1 MPTLERRR
9 TINEANLWLIA
20 GLGNPGTRYT
30 YTWHNV
36 GFMFLAKLAEEH
48 NISLTKLQK
57 GSLIGQGRI
66 AGQRVILAAP
76 QTFMNLSGESL
87 RALADYYRVPYEHLL
102 VIYDDADL
110 PLGSLR
116 LLAKGGAGTHNGM
129 RSILLH
135 LGTEQF
141 PRLRIGIGPVPE
153 HLDIH
158 DHVLSK
164 IQEPQRQIL
173 AKVAVP
179 ACAAIEMLLRE
190 GPEAAMNLY
199 NRNGGK
205 VVDVASAD
213 DAEKKVANGA
223 SVGNSVDSSGN
234 TSAENSA
241 DNSGADAAVDNE
253 K

>member
-1 MPTLERRR
+1 M
-9 TINEANLWLIA
+9 WLIA

-36 GFMFLAKLAEEH
+36 GFMLLAKLAEEH

-110 PLGSLR
+110 PLGSMR

-135 LGTEQF
+135 LGTEEF

-164 IQEPQRQIL
+164 IQEPQRRIL

-205 VVDVASAD
+205 VVDVARPDGLERKTTDGGSA
-213 DAEKKVANGA
+213 
-223 SVGNSVDSSGN
+223 SNSEESTGSIL
-234 TSAENSA
+234 A
-241 DNSGADAAVDNE
+241 DNSVENSGVGAVVDNE